1 MNKNDIIKLKIT
13 SMTSQ
18 GSGVGKNE
26 DGIVVFVPFCAVGD
40 EIEAKILKVK
50 KSYAYGKI
58 ERIINPSYFRITP
71 DCDAFTKCGGC
82 AYRHLNYNSEKE
94 IKRRRVVDAVERIG
108 GLKDIKIKEVVENK
122 RLNRY
127 RNKAQ
132 LPCRNSDTGVEF
144 GFYAAHSHR
153 IIPLS
158 DCLLQPKLFKKVIG
172 ITEDFMLETAQSAY
186 DETTGQGKLRHLYI
200 RYAEMTNQLMVCFI
214 INGNGL
220 KHEDVLVK
228 TLKENIPELKTVVFN
243 SNKEKTNVILGS
255 KNRTAYG
262 NGYIEDIL
270 CTKRFRISPLSF
282 YQVNRAQAEK
292 LYTIARDYAEL
303 KESDVLLDL
312 YCGAGTIG
320 LTMADKCKKLI
331 GVEII
336 EDAVKDAYINAELN
350 KISNAEF
357 ICGDAEFAAKKLKND
372 GIKPNVI
379 VVDPPR
385 KGLTSELIDTIVEM
399 NPERIVYVSCDCET
413 LARDLKQFNENYY
426 SVKEITPVDLFSRT
440 PHIEC
445 VCRIEKAKA

>member
-1 MNKNDIIKLKIT
+1 MKKNDIIKLKIT

-18 GSGVGKNE
+18 GSGVGKND

-50 KSYAYGKI
+50 KTYAYGKI

-71 DCDAFTKCGGC
+71 DCEAFTKCGGC
-82 AYRHLNYNSEKE
+82 AYRHLSYNSEKE
-94 IKRRRVVDAVERIG
+94 IKRRRVIDAVERIG
-108 GLKDIKIKEVVENK
+108 GLSGIKVKEVVDNK
-122 RLNRY
+122 RLSRY

-132 LPCRNSDTGVEF
+132 LPCKNADPGVEF

-158 DCLLQPKLFKKVIG
+158 DCLLQPKLFKEI
-172 ITEDFMLETAQSAY
+172 ISMTEDFMLETAQNAY
-186 DETTGQGKLRHLYI
+186 DENSEQGKLRHLYI

-255 KNRTAYG
+255 KNRVAYG

-270 CTKRFRISPLSF
+270 CGKRFRISPLSF
-282 YQVNRAQAEK
+282 YQVNRSQAEK

-303 KESDVLLDL
+303 KKGDVLLDL

-320 LTMADKCKKLI
+320 LTMAESCKKLI

-336 EDAVKDAYINAELN
+336 EDAVKDAYINAGLN
-350 KISNAEF
+350 GINNAEF
-357 ICGDAEFAAKKLKND
+357 ICGDAEYAAEKLRTD
-372 GIKPNVI
+372 GIKPDVI

-385 KGLTSELIDTIVEM
+385 KGLTPELINTIVEM

-413 LARDLKQFNENYY
+413 LARDLKQFNANYY

-445 VCRIEKAKA
+445 VCKIERNKS